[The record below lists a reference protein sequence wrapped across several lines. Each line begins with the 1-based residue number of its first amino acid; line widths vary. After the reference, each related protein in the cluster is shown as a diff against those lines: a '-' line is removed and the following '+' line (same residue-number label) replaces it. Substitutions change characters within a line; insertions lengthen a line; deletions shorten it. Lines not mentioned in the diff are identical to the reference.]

1 MKHDESVVLGLV
13 LIVAALGGLL
23 LVMEANRPVQAEQVV
38 QEEPPVLEVQRPWPS
53 SGMATALVRC
63 RSECLAREDLEQDG
77 IDYCLERCDTAYLV

>member
-13 LIVAALGGLL
+13 LIVAALGGVL

-38 QEEPPVLEVQRPWPS
+38 PEAQAPEVQRPWPS

-63 RSECLAREDLEQDG
+63 RDECLAREDLEQDG
-77 IDYCLERCDTAYLV
+77 IDYCLERCDKAYLV